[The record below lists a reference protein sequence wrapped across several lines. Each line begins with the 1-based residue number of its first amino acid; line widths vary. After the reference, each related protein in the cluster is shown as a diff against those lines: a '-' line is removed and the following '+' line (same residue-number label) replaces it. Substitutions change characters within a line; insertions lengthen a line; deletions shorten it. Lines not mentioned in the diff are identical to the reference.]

1 MAPEDDEIESEIPLS
16 DGIEGSNEE
25 EDFIEDSEITSIY
38 LGEKNKEDAKEK
50 AIKMLIEELQTSELF
65 SQARASA
72 RNLITSKQLAEAA
85 IRYLREKYALTEEEI
100 EELKEEAIRRYYQ
113 LRHPFIIQKKGY
125 RIYFPD
131 ESSFRDYL
139 RRQQRQQQQSQS
151 QQQSH
156 SESEARE
163 LIKKARSIVE
173 GY

>member
-1 MAPEDDEIESEIPLS
+1 MEIKIHLC
-16 DGIEGSNEE
+16 
-25 EDFIEDSEITSIY
+25 
-38 LGEKNKEDAKEK
+38 EKNREDAKEK
-50 AIKMLIEELQTSELF
+50 VIKLLIEELRTSELF

-85 IRYLREKYALTEEEI
+85 ICYLREKYELTEEEI

-113 LRHPFIIQKKGY
+113 WYLRYPFVIQKKGY

-151 QQQSH
+151 QQQS
-156 SESEARE
+156 
-163 LIKKARSIVE
+163 
-173 GY
+173 